1 MSEIDAQVAAI
12 VRELEAQGSPTN
24 VEGMARYGIRP
35 GTIVYGVSVP
45 ALRQMARRIG
55 RDHALA
61 KTLWHSGVH
70 EARLIAAFIAEPKRL
85 TEAEADAW
93 VEGID
98 SWDVCDQSCSSFLW
112 KTPFAYAKAVEW
124 SGREEEFVRRAGFVM
139 MAALAVHDKKA
150 PDERFVPLLEIIARG
165 AGDERNFVKKAV
177 NWALRQIGKR
187 SHFLNGLAVQTAER
201 IQQMDSKAAR
211 WVAAD
216 ALRELTSDK
225 TRGRIKR

>member
-1 MSEIDAQVAAI
+1 MSEIDAQVAVI
-12 VRELEAQGSPTN
+12 LRELEAQGKPAN
-24 VEGMARYGIRP
+24 VEGMARFGIRP
-35 GTIVYGVSVP
+35 GTTVYGIP
-45 ALRQMARRIG
+45 IPTLRQMARRIG
-55 RDHALA
+55 RDHGLA
-61 KTLWHSGVH
+61 KALWNSGVH

-85 TEAEADAW
+85 TEAEADEW

-150 PDERFVPLLEIIARG
+150 PDERFEPLLEVITRG
-165 AGDERNFVKKAV
+165 ADDERNFVKKAV

-187 SHFLNGLAVQTAER
+187 SHHLNGLAVQTAER

-216 ALRELTSDK
+216 ALRELTSEK